1 MPKHPARSLRWL
13 PPGGRGNLSRFPAN
27 DEGEVM
33 GHTLEGF
40 AARCRDIL
48 KAENNPAGRSK
59 VCSLLQDALKDEA
72 FVAKTLDEATP
83 ERKILYEDPDLGFCI
98 LAHNYNGP
106 KESAPHDHGPSWA
119 IYGQAKGETSMS
131 DWELLEPATPEK
143 PGKVRKTRS
152 YKLTPGAAHVY
163 NEGDL
168 HSPSRTDSTRLIRI
182 EGTNMEKVK
191 RLKFEAA

>member
-1 MPKHPARSLRWL
+1 
-13 PPGGRGNLSRFPAN
+13 
-27 DEGEVM
+27 M
-33 GHTLEGF
+33 GQTLEGF

-59 VCSLLQDALKDEA
+59 VCSLLQDALKDA
-72 FVAKTLDEATP
+72 DFVAKTHDEATP

-98 LAHNYNGP
+98 LAHNYKGP
-106 KESAPHDHGPSWA
+106 KESSPHDHGPSWA

-152 YKLTPGAAHVY
+152 YKLTPGVAHVY

-168 HSPSRTDSTRLIRI
+168 HSPSRTDATRLIRI
-182 EGTNMEKVK
+182 EGTNMEKIK
-191 RLKFEAA
+191 RLKFQPA